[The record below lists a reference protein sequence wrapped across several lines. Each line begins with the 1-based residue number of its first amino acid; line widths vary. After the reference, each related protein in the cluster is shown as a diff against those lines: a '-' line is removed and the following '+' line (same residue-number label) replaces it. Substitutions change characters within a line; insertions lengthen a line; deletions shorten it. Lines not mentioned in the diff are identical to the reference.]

1 MEKFYDETTIFLN
14 EIILNDTNIVFDTLQ
29 ILPVSPTNDDKDKD
43 KDKDKTDE
51 PKDLPRKKFLLT
63 IKKDKQN
70 EFIQYS
76 DNQFKNNLII
86 LYKNLANDNDKIKI
100 ADDLLDIYNN
110 LSIDNK
116 KYLIDN
122 NINPIIHINKIFTL
136 NNNETYKIEDN
147 DSCLYKS
154 VCRG

>member
-86 LYKNLANDNDKIKI
+86 LY
-100 ADDLLDIYNN
+100 
-110 LSIDNK
+110 
-116 KYLIDN
+116 
-122 NINPIIHINKIFTL
+122 
-136 NNNETYKIEDN
+136 
-147 DSCLYKS
+147 
-154 VCRG
+154 